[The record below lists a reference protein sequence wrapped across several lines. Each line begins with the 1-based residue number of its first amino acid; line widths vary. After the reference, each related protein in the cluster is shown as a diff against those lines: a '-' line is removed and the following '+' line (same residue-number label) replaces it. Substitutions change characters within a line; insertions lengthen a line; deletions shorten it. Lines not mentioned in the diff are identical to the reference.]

1 VFEREE
7 GVMEYQA
14 ALIVVEDIE
23 RSRQFFEEVLNQKV
37 KSDYG
42 ENVTFVGDFS
52 IHQKAHFRSLIQD
65 RHITQR
71 SNSSELYFEHDDLPS
86 IVTRLKGLGL
96 ELLHEIV
103 EQPWKQ
109 QVVRFYDY
117 DKNLIE
123 IGESLEHVAFRLAK
137 QEYLIEEICRITYLD
152 PQAVKQAIQKYS

>member
-1 VFEREE
+1 
-7 GVMEYQA
+7 MKYQA

-23 RSRQFFEEVLNQKV
+23 KSRQLYEKVLDQKV

-42 ENVTFVGDFS
+42 ENVTFLGDFS
-52 IHQKAHFRSLIQD
+52 IHQKAHFQNLIQD
-65 RHITQR
+65 RPIIQR

-86 IVTRLKGLGL
+86 IVSKIQNLGL
-96 ELLHEIV
+96 ELLHGIV

-123 IGESLEHVAFRLAK
+123 IGESLEHVASRLAK
-137 QEYLIEEICRITYLD
+137 QEYSIEEICKITYLD
-152 PQAVKQAIQKYS
+152 QQTVKQAIQKYS